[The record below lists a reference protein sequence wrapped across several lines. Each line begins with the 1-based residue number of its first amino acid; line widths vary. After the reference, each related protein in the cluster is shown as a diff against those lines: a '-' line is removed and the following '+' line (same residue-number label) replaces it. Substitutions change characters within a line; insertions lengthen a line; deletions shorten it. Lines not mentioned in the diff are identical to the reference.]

1 MERAAKDEGWVASLS
16 KSKSGAGG
24 QNSQETT
31 NQGCFQQARKFL
43 AEVVRNQQCTSKKV
57 SEVWKCVFILVWN
70 KNQTFQT
77 PKCFFFVVVVVD
89 DVIVAIETSVFRV
102 RRSGFS
108 FRSFSTYKLTP
119 ETLKTFPW
127 KYY

>member
-1 MERAAKDEGWVASLS
+1 MCFH
-16 KSKSGAGG
+16 SGVE
-24 QNSQETT
+24 QEP
-31 NQGCFQQARKFL
+31 NFS
-43 AEVVRNQQCTSKKV
+43 N
-57 SEVWKCVFILVWN
+57 
-70 KNQTFQT
+70 
-77 PKCFFFVVVVVD
+77 PKMFFVVVVVVD

-108 FRSFSTYKLTP
+108 FRSLSTYKLTP